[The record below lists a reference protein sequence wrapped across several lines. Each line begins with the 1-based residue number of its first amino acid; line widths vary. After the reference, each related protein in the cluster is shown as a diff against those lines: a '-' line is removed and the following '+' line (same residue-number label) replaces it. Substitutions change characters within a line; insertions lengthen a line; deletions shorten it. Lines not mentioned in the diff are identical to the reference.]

1 MKAKWKN
8 TFSISVSASYRSGTC
23 RQGSIGEVR
32 ATEVPEV
39 REHEER
45 VPDVGRGLEDASI
58 TLLLPQS
65 WEIDKKDQ
73 QCTLTWDQFKFRLT
87 FSSAFTAQDLNQII
101 NQLHLQWNP
110 HSD

>member
-32 ATEVPEV
+32 AAEVPEV